1 MERLIKIQTSLR
13 APKDKKSQG
22 EKNVFKYR
30 SAEDILEAV
39 KKLLAE
45 TATSVVL
52 SDEIVQ
58 IGERYFL
65 KATATLKGSP
75 NTNICSASGW
85 AELDSHEISNQ
96 YGTKKTMSNEQ
107 ATGCASSYAR
117 KYALCGLFAI
127 DNDENDP
134 DRTEI
139 TPATRQQPKP
149 APAAPKPQPA
159 PQQQPAFDESYYTL
173 LADIDSAENVQQC
186 RANATMAIGQPYE
199 DFIRRHAADRGL
211 EVATNIDELKL
222 AYEIVKDHEGW
233 PDARAKYI
241 TIAKNKGWA

>member
-1 MERLIKIQTSLR
+1 MERLIKIQTELR

-22 EKNVFKYR
+22 EKREFKYR

-45 TATSVVL
+45 TKTAVVL

-58 IGERYFL
+58 IGQRYFL
-65 KATATLKGSP
+65 HATAALKDKRGIEP
-75 NTNICSASGW
+75 NIASASGW
-85 AELDSHEISNQ
+85 AELDSHEVTSQ

-139 TPATRQQPKP
+139 TPAQKP
-149 APAAPKPQPA
+149 APAPAPQPA
-159 PQQQPAFDESYYTL
+159 PQPEVQLTAKQQL
-173 LADIDSAENVQQC
+173 NC
-186 RANATMAIGQPYE
+186 
-199 DFIRRHAADRGL
+199 
-211 EVATNIDELKL
+211 
-222 AYEIVKDHEGW
+222 
-233 PDARAKYI
+233 
-241 TIAKNKGWA
+241 

>member
-1 MERLIKIQTSLR
+1 MDRLIRIQEKLR

-30 SAEDILEAV
+30 SAEDILEAA
-39 KKLLAE
+39 KPILKE
-45 TATSVVL
+45 TATAVVL

-58 IGERYFL
+58 IGQRYFL
-65 KATATLKGSP
+65 HATAALKAKGGLEP
-75 NTNICSASGW
+75 NIASASGW
-85 AELDSHEISNQ
+85 AELDSHEVSNQ

-139 TPATRQQPKP
+139 TPAPKQQSKP
-149 APAAPKPQPA
+149 APEPPEPQP
-159 PQQQPAFDESYYTL
+159 QPTFDDNYYSLCADLDAAES
-173 LADIDSAENVQQC
+173 VQQC
-186 RANATMAIGQPYE
+186 RATATMAIGQTYE
-199 DFIRRHAADRGL
+199 HLIRKKACSRGMQ
-211 EVATNIDELKL
+211 VATSLDELKL
-222 AYEIVKDHEGW
+222 AYSIVTEPKDKEE
-233 PDARAKYI
+233 
-241 TIAKNKGWA
+241 AKNEYVRIATEKGWAK